1 MGRNLS
7 LLALLPRIDD
17 EALTDEERAQA
28 RQRRDAVKAR
38 AAAERARTRKKE
50 GDRLRREEVG
60 QVIDEQV
67 KAAEEK
73 IRALR
78 ALDEQLRNDRRL
90 GELWRLRRAGW
101 SLAQAMAEIDRRFPQ
116 TPVDPGAPDGDGG

>member
-28 RQRRDAVKAR
+28 RQRQDAVKAR
-38 AAAERARTRKKE
+38 AAAERAWTRKKE

-78 ALDEQLRNDRRL
+78 ALDEQLRNDERL

-116 TPVDPGAPDGDGG
+116 TPAGRGAPDGDGG

>member
-7 LLALLPRIDD
+7 LLALLPPLDD

-28 RQRRDAVKAR
+28 RTRRDAVKAR
-38 AAAERARTRKKE
+38 AAAERAFVKKKE

-67 KAAEEK
+67 KAADERL
-73 IRALR
+73 RALR
-78 ALDEQLRNDRRL
+78 ALDEQLRNDQRL
-90 GELWRLRRAGW
+90 SELWRLRRAGW
-101 SLAQAMAEIDRRFPQ
+101 SLRDAMAEIDRRFPNPPPS
-116 TPVDPGAPDGDGG
+116 TDEP

>member
-17 EALTDEERAQA
+17 QTLTDEERAQA
-28 RQRRDAVKAR
+28 RRRRDAVKAR
-38 AAAERARTRKKE
+38 AAAERAWTRKKE

-67 KAAEEK
+67 KAANEK
-73 IRALR
+73 VRELR
-78 ALDEQLRNDRRL
+78 ALDEQLRNDQRL
-90 GELWRLRRAGW
+90 GELWRLRREGW
-101 SLAQAMAEIDRRFPQ
+101 PLAQAMAEVERRF
-116 TPVDPGAPDGDGG
+116 